1 MNMVCLLYG
10 ISNGRK
16 ICCGKRDED
25 LNLLFK
31 QRENE
36 KTKQKTPHVQKNSLE
51 KFVVKKK

>member
-16 ICCGKRDED
+16 ICYGKRDED

-36 KTKQKTPHVQKNSLE
+36 KTKQKTPHVQKNSLQ